1 MDMEKAHDAV
11 AQVIGSAVIQLI
23 AEGRA
28 VANDAIAEVIERTSG
43 QTPDLAVGF
52 ALDLLR
58 R

>member
-1 MDMEKAHDAV
+1 MEKAHDAV

-23 AEGRA
+23 AEGR
-28 VANDAIAEVIERTSG
+28 AIAEVIERTSG

>member
-1 MDMEKAHDAV
+1 MDMEKAHEAV
-11 AQVIGSAVIQLI
+11 AQVIGIAVIQVI

-28 VANDAIAEVIERTSG
+28 VTNDAIAELIARTSD
-43 QTPDLAVGF
+43 QTPDLAVEF